1 MLIAKVQDN
10 QVIELAD
17 YRVLFPNTSFASN
30 GPTDEFMVENG
41 CMYVNVFLPYD
52 QNTEKLVS
60 VAPYIQAD
68 DATHWV
74 YTVAVEPLTPEEIA
88 QREESA
94 KQRNKAQAESLLQE
108 TDWTEGKSVR
118 DNTRIPHL
126 VNGDEFDD
134 YRVALRVIALN
145 PPVTVD
151 EWPVKP
157 NEVWSTT

>member
-1 MLIAKVQDN
+1 MLIAKVQN
-10 QVIELAD
+10 QQVTEVAD
-17 YRVLFPNTSFASN
+17 YRDLFPNTSFAVT
-30 GPTDEFMVENG
+30 GPDDAFMVENS
-41 CMYVNVFLPYD
+41 CMYVNLFKPYD

-60 VAPYIQAD
+60 VAPYIESASP
-68 DATHWV
+68 THWV